1 MKRALAIAIIV
12 LLGAIPIAA
21 AILLT
26 LDAQKDLKP

>member
-1 MKRALAIAIIV
+1 MKRALAIAIIA

-26 LDAQKDLKP
+26 IDAQKDLKP